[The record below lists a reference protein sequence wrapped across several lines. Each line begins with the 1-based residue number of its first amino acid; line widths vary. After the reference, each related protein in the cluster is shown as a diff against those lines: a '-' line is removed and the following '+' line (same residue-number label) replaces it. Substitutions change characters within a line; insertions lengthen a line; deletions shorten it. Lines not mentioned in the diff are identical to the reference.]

1 MKQPCLIRRN
11 NANIF
16 EFKKIQQNKME
27 RKGINIKVE
36 ILEKNYREF

>member
-1 MKQPCLIRRN
+1 MQIYLN
-11 NANIF
+11 L
-16 EFKKIQQNKME
+16 KKIQQNKIE